1 MLPQAARAGS
11 ARENSVEQREKNK
24 KPVVKLG
31 SKSSHAA
38 YFMPMLESFAARDD
52 LNEVI
57 KNRVSKACDILDAG
71 VPLFPNDF
79 RKEHAVSWVLEKFG
93 ELGDNALERQQDVFA
108 LAGRIVSLRS
118 FGKVA
123 FFHLMDQSGRIQCY
137 ASREHLDEGVYKIVK
152 KLDVGDIVGVS
163 GHLFRTKTGEL
174 TIACRNLKLITRS
187 MRPLPEKYHGLKDME
202 TRYRQRYVDLI
213 VTPRAREIFV
223 KRSLIVR
230 EFRRFMEDHGFMEVE
245 TPIMQPLAGGATAK
259 PFKTHHNA
267 LDLDLFLRIA
277 PELYLKRLLVG
288 GFEKVFELNRSFRNE
303 GIDTRHNPEFT
314 MCEFYWAYATFE
326 DLMNFT
332 EQLFAHLALA
342 ACGSTVVP
350 YQGQEIDL
358 TPGHWK
364 RLSFYDSLTEIGG
377 HSPDFYNNYNK
388 VRNYIRERGEKAADS
403 ESLQKLQA
411 KLFDLDV
418 EDKLIQP
425 HFIYHYPTEISP
437 LSRRNDQRPEI
448 TDRFE
453 LFITGRELSNAFSEL
468 NDPVDQRLRFEE
480 QVREREAGDDEAHS
494 MDEDYL
500 RALEYGMPPAA
511 GQGVGIDRLVMLLT
525 DSASIRE
532 VILFPLLRPEF

>member
-93 ELGDNALERQQDVFA
+93 ELGDDALERQQDVFA

>member
-1 MLPQAARAGS
+1 M
-11 ARENSVEQREKNK
+11 EKREKNK
-24 KPVVKLG
+24 KPAVKLG
-31 SKSSHAA
+31 TKSPHAA
-38 YFMPMLESFAARDD
+38 YFMPMLESFAAREG

-57 KNRVSKACDILDAG
+57 KNRVSKACDLLDAG

-79 RKEHAVSWVLEKFG
+79 RKEHSISWVLETFSH
-93 ELGDNALERQQDVFA
+93 LDDASLESQEDVFA
-108 LAGRIVSLRS
+108 IAGRVVSLRS

-137 ASREHLDEGVYKIVK
+137 ASREHMDEETYKVVK

-163 GHLFRTKTGEL
+163 GHLFHTKTGEL
-174 TIACRNLKLITRS
+174 TIACRSLRLITRS

-245 TPIMQPLAGGATAK
+245 TPMMQPLAGGATAK
-259 PFKTHHNA
+259 PFTTHHNA
-267 LDLDLFLRIA
+267 LDMDLFLRIA

-326 DLMNFT
+326 DLMDFT
-332 EQLFAHLALA
+332 EKLFAHLAMA
-342 ACGSTVVP
+342 ACGSTVVT

-358 TPGHWK
+358 TPGRWK

-377 HSPDFYNNYNK
+377 HSPEFYNDYNK
-388 VRNYIRERGEKAADS
+388 VRAYIRQRGEKAAES

-418 EDKLIQP
+418 EDKLVQP

-437 LSRRNDQRPEI
+437 LSRRNDQRAEI

-453 LFITGRELSNAFSEL
+453 LFMTGREMSNAFSEL

-480 QVREREAGDDEAHS
+480 QVREKEAGDDEAHS

-532 VILFPLLRPEF
+532 VILFPLLRPEV

>member
-57 KNRVSKACDILDAG
+57 KNRVSKACDILDAS

-93 ELGDNALERQQDVFA
+93 ELGDDALERQQDVFA

-342 ACGSTVVP
+342 ACGSSVVP

-418 EDKLIQP
+418 EAKLIQP

>member
-1 MLPQAARAGS
+1 
-11 ARENSVEQREKNK
+11 
-24 KPVVKLG
+24 
-31 SKSSHAA
+31 
-38 YFMPMLESFAARDD
+38 MLESFAARDD

-57 KNRVSKACDILDAG
+57 KNRVSKACDLLDAG

-79 RKEHAVSWVLEKFG
+79 HKDHAVSWVQEKFG
-93 ELGDNALERQQDVFA
+93 GLEGDDLEKQEDVFA
-108 LAGRIVSLRS
+108 IAGRIVSLRS

-137 ASREHLDEGVYKIVK
+137 ASREHLDEETYKIVK

-174 TIACRNLKLITRS
+174 TIACRSLKLITRS

-213 VTPRAREIFV
+213 VTPRAREIFA

-230 EFRRFMEDHGFMEVE
+230 EFRRFMEEHGFMEVE

-332 EQLFAHLALA
+332 EKLFAHLAMA
-342 ACGSTVVP
+342 ACGTTVVT

-377 HSPDFYNNYNK
+377 HSPDFYNDYSK

-418 EDKLIQP
+418 EGKLVQP

-437 LSRRNDQRPEI
+437 LSRRNDLRPEI

>member
-1 MLPQAARAGS
+1 
-11 ARENSVEQREKNK
+11 
-24 KPVVKLG
+24 
-31 SKSSHAA
+31 
-38 YFMPMLESFAARDD
+38 MLESFAARDD

-57 KNRVSKACDILDAG
+57 KNRVSKACDLLDAG

-79 RKEHAVSWVLEKFG
+79 HKDHAVSWVLENFG
-93 ELGDNALERQQDVFA
+93 GLEGDDLEKQEDVFA
-108 LAGRIVSLRS
+108 IAGRIVSLRS

-137 ASREHLDEGVYKIVK
+137 ASREHLDEETYKIVK

-174 TIACRNLKLITRS
+174 TIACRSLKLITRS

-213 VTPRAREIFV
+213 VTPRALEIFA

-230 EFRRFMEDHGFMEVE
+230 EFRRFMEEHGFMEVE

-332 EQLFAHLALA
+332 EKLFAHLAMA
-342 ACGSTVVP
+342 ACGTTVVT

-358 TPGHWK
+358 TPGRWK

-377 HSPDFYNNYNK
+377 HSPDFYNDYSK
-388 VRNYIRERGEKAADS
+388 VRTYIRERGEKAADS

-418 EDKLIQP
+418 EGKLIQP